1 MHKTR
6 GARLQLQSFSIDDF
20 VNNINGAVF
29 ENEFILTITPTRNTN
44 LTKLDACKIGF
55 GICHFEF
62 F

>member
-29 ENEFILTITPTRNTN
+29 EIEFILTITRNAN